1 MPHLSRRELL
11 SQSVVLAGAVQA
23 KPASARAFASS
34 AMSKESLPYLSAF
47 DAAQMIRR
55 KSVSSVSLLE
65 AGLRKISEHEGRINA
80 LITTLGEQARAEAAT
95 CDREAAAG
103 RFRGPLHGV
112 PFLLKDNIDTAGI
125 RTTAGSAVFDD
136 RVPEE
141 DAPVVVRLRKAGA
154 ILLGKTN
161 MHEFAGGSTSASSY
175 FGPTHNPWALDRDA
189 GGSSGGSAA
198 AVAAGFAPFALGT
211 DTGGS
216 VRMPAAYCG
225 VVGLKPSYGLVPI
238 RGIVPLVPSLDH
250 CGPITRTVRDA
261 ALILQSIVGYDRD
274 DMTSVDAPPQDYIAA
289 LDKPVHGLRV
299 GVAREPFY
307 DHLDG
312 DTVAA
317 MRAAEGLLQKMT
329 GSLDDVRLPDT
340 GGFGDLAAA
349 EIGAFHKDYFRQRKA
364 DYQLH
369 FRQVLERNF
378 DRLDETTGRACSDK
392 VIDYVEST
400 WRLQRLRR
408 ASDDIFRDCDAI
420 ILPTMRKTS
429 GDLSEI
435 LEAEDHP
442 RPANPMRRSNCAP
455 FNVLGLPAISVPCGF
470 SKKGLPIGLMIVG
483 PMFREATVL
492 ALANALEGEA
502 DWHKRHPEPS

>member
-11 SQSVVLAGAVQA
+11 SRTVAVSA
-23 KPASARAFASS
+23 AVHASPASARVSASP
-34 AMSKESLPYLSAF
+34 APRNLSLAYLGAF
-47 DAAQMIRR
+47 DAAQMIRQ
-55 KSVSSVSLLE
+55 KSLSSASLLE
-65 AGLRKISEHEGRINA
+65 AGLRRISAHDGRINA
-80 LITTLGEQARAEAAT
+80 LITTLGERARAEAAA

-103 RFRGPLHGV
+103 RLRGPLHGV
-112 PFLLKDNIDTAGI
+112 PFLLKDNIDTAGV

-141 DAPVVVRLRKAGA
+141 DAPVAERLRKAGA

-175 FGPTHNPWALDRDA
+175 FGPTRNPWALDRDA

-198 AVAAGFAPFALGT
+198 AVSAGYVPFALGT

-216 VRMPAAYCG
+216 VRMPAAYCS

-261 ALILQSIVGYDRD
+261 ALVLQSIVGYDRQD
-274 DMTSVDAPPQDYIAA
+274 LTSIHAPPQDYLAA
-289 LDKPVHGLRV
+289 LDKPVHNLRV
-299 GVAREPFY
+299 GIAREPFY

-317 MRAAEGLLQKMT
+317 MRMAESLLQKMT
-329 GSLDDVRLPDT
+329 GSLGDVRLPDT
-340 GGFGDLAAA
+340 SGFGDLAAA
-349 EIGAFHKDYFRQRKA
+349 EIAAFHKEHFRQQKT

-378 DRLDETTGRACSDK
+378 ARVDETSGRACSDK

-408 ASDDIFRDCDAI
+408 TSEDIFRDCDAI
-420 ILPTMRKTS
+420 ILPTMRKIS
-429 GDLSEI
+429 GDLAEI

-442 RPANPMRRSNCAP
+442 QPANPMPRSNCAP
-455 FNVLGLPAISVPCGF
+455 FNILGLPAISIPCGF

-483 PMFREATVL
+483 PMFGEATVL
-492 ALANALEGEA
+492 ALAHAVEREMA
-502 DWHKRHPEPS
+502 WHERHPELR

>member
-1 MPHLSRRELL
+1 MSQLSRRELL
-11 SQSVVLAGAVQA
+11 SKTIALSAVVHAQ
-23 KPASARAFASS
+23 PASARAFASP
-34 AMSKESLPYLSAF
+34 APPKTSLAYLGAS

-55 KSVSSVSLLE
+55 KALSSAILLE
-65 AGLRKISEHEGRINA
+65 AGLQKISEHEGRVNA
-80 LITTLGEQARAEAAT
+80 LITTLYEQARAEAAA
-95 CDREAAAG
+95 CDREAEAG

-112 PFLLKDNIDTAGI
+112 PFLLKDNIDTARV

-141 DAPVVVRLRKAGA
+141 DAPVAARLRKAGA

-198 AVAAGFAPFALGT
+198 AVSAGFAPFALGT

-216 VRMPAAYCG
+216 IRMPAAYCS

-250 CGPITRTVRDA
+250 CGPIARTVRDA
-261 ALILQSIVGYDRD
+261 ALILQSIAGYDRND
-274 DMTSVDAPPQDYIAA
+274 LTSFDAPLEDYLAA
-289 LDKPVHGLRV
+289 LDKPVHNLRV

-307 DHLDG
+307 DHLD
-312 DTVAA
+312 DEIAAA
-317 MRAAEGLLQKMT
+317 MRAAEALVQRMT
-329 GSLDDVRLPDT
+329 GSLGDVRLPDT
-340 GGFGDLAAA
+340 GAFGDLAAA
-349 EIGAFHKDYFRQRKA
+349 EIGAFHKEYFQQQRA

-369 FRQVLERNF
+369 FRQVLKRNF
-378 DRLDETTGRACSDK
+378 DRVDETSGRACSDK
-392 VIDYVEST
+392 VIDYVESN

-408 ASDDIFRDCDAI
+408 ASEDIFRDCDAI
-420 ILPTMRKTS
+420 ILPTMRKMS
-429 GDLSEI
+429 GDLAEI
-435 LEAEDHP
+435 SQAEDHP
-442 RPANPMRRSNCAP
+442 RPANPMPRSNCAP
-455 FNVLGLPAISVPCGF
+455 FNILGLPAISIPCGF

-483 PMFREATVL
+483 PMFGEATVL
-492 ALANALEGEA
+492 ALANAIESETP
-502 DWHKRHPEPS
+502 WHRRHPELA